1 MFRLARTPGSDP
13 HTAHSH
19 RRKYIWISVATV
31 VLLCAVLLVRKYVQL
46 NRDVP
51 TIVYG
56 NFNTAQVTEWY
67 DKWVAHDPI
76 ANRIVAVH
84 AESALEAQQPAILD
98 DLDGRRYKY
107 FRQIAFYARCGGA
120 LQKMV
125 SRHVADTVDEL
136 YARSNPAT
144 GEYHEDGF
152 ILLKQFQKYPLTPD
166 AQRKV
171 ASALEEFSLDSTYD
185 RSVLFYESSKL
196 DSALDE
202 LRPLLEKVPDYRDA
216 SELFPKWQ
224 AEYLEQVRAD
234 ITDALSQQK
243 YNYATSALYF
253 AKDRLHDTPGFPEFA
268 QQVLAEYRA
277 YVEPLL
283 EPLLRQSL
291 AHEGYRGSITLSTS
305 ISYAALIAPEDAFFA
320 KWNQLIRKNR
330 YAVPRLV
337 VTRSPEIL
345 AMHTT
350 PGTFRDNC
358 GNTYDTL
365 NLYRTSG
372 SGQLYTK
379 VDFNTDRLHGTIAVA
394 EGSGNGTALVEVL
407 RNREV
412 LYSQT
417 LHASSPPSPLDVEV
431 YLQTNGSFNVT
442 IRITQTGNE
451 PLSLLLHDMYFTET
465 DRNSCIIQ

>member
-1 MFRLARTPGSDP
+1 MFRSAHTPGSAP
-13 HTAHSH
+13 HTAHSL
-19 RRKYIWISVATV
+19 RRKCIWISVAAV
-31 VLLCAVLLVRKYVQL
+31 VLFCAVLLVRKYVQL

-51 TIVYG
+51 SIVYG
-56 NFNTAQVTEWY
+56 SFNTAQVTEWY
-67 DKWVAHDPI
+67 EQWVAHDPI

-84 AESALEAQQPAILD
+84 AEIALEAQQAAILD
-98 DLDGRRYKY
+98 DINGHYKY
-107 FRQIAFYARCGGA
+107 FRQIAFYAGCGGS

-152 ILLKQFQKYPLTPD
+152 VLLKEFQKYPLTPD

-171 ASALEEFSLDSTYD
+171 ASALEEFSLDHTYD
-185 RSVLFYESSKL
+185 RSVRFYGQGDL
-196 DSALDE
+196 DGALDE

-216 SELFPKWQ
+216 AELFPKWQ

-234 ITDALSQQK
+234 ITDALSRQK
-243 YNYATSALYF
+243 YNYATSTLYF
-253 AKDRLHDTPGFPEFA
+253 ATARLHDAPGFPEFA
-268 QQVLAEYRA
+268 QQVLAAYRA
-277 YVEPLL
+277 YVEPII

-291 AHEGYRGSITLSTS
+291 AREGYRGSFALSTS
-305 ISYAALIAPEDAFFA
+305 ISHAALVAPEDAFFA
-320 KWNQLIRKNR
+320 KWNQLIRKSR

-337 VTRSPEIL
+337 ITRSPEIL
-345 AMHTT
+345 ATHAT

-379 VDFNTDRLHGTIAVA
+379 VDFNTDRLYGTIAVA

-407 RNREV
+407 RNNEV
-412 LYSQT
+412 LYRQT

-442 IRITQTGNE
+442 IRITQTGSE